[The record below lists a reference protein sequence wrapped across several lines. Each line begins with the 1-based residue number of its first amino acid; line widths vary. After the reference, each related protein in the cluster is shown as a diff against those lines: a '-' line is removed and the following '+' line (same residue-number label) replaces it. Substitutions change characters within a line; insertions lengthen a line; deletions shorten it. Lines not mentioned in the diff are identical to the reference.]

1 MKRVFVTALFLAMPP
16 LVSAH
21 ALLVEAN
28 PPKDATLTKPPIEVV
43 LRFDDQVGERYLGL
57 AVIDLDR
64 KRRVDNKDV
73 HRDASDP
80 SIVRATLKS
89 PLLPGRYL
97 VRYRVQSADTHIIT
111 GQYAFRIL
119 PSGAVRPAQVEPSK
133 TATESWSS
141 RLYRWFSRLF
151 GLL

>member
-1 MKRVFVTALFLAMPP
+1 M
-16 LVSAH
+16 
-21 ALLVEAN
+21 
-28 PPKDATLTKPPIEVV
+28 TKPPTEVV
-43 LRFDDQVGERYLGL
+43 LCFDDEVGKRYLEL

-64 KRRVDNKDV
+64 KKRVDNKEV

-80 SIVRATLKS
+80 SIARTTLKQPLS
-89 PLLPGRYL
+89 PGHYM

-119 PSGAVRPAQVEPSK
+119 PSEAVRSKQVEPSK

-141 RLYRWFSRLF
+141 RLYRCFSRLF
-151 GLL
+151 ALL